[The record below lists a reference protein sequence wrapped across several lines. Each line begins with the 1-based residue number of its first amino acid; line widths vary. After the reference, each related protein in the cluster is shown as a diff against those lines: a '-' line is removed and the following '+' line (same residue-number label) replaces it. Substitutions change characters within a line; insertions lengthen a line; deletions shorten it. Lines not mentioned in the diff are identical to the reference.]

1 MDNSISSNNIAMK
14 KTGLIIMIILFGL
27 SGAFAQEAD
36 SLMNTL
42 DSGKSDMTMD
52 AAFKST
58 RVVLSHS
65 TETQKKHDLDLRI
78 RHHFGDIG
86 GRFGSAHTLYGLD
99 VASDLFIG
107 LDYGVTDDI
116 TLSVGRSKQD
126 ELYNIFGKYRLLKQ
140 KRSGEMP
147 LNLTLLAQMG
157 WIAREPF
164 SADEFSSYS
173 NRFSYFLQ
181 SIISRKLSSRL
192 SLEVMP
198 ALLLRKNTTEP
209 GDPEQLFSLGFA
221 GRVKLS
227 KRLSFVADYTM
238 VNGLSRPKDLSE
250 SFYNPLGLG
259 LEIETGG
266 HIFSLNFMNS
276 EYILENNFIPGTK
289 KSWEDGG
296 VRFGFTISRNFTL
309 FKSKNK
315 DPDKTSKIY

>member
-1 MDNSISSNNIAMK
+1 MK
-14 KTGLIIMIILFGL
+14 KISLFLILFL
-27 SGAFAQEAD
+27 FALTMAKAQKAD
-36 SLMNTL
+36 SLLNAL
-42 DSGKSDMTMD
+42 DSGSRGARVD
-52 AAFKST
+52 AVFKST

-86 GRFGSAHTLYGLD
+86 GKFGNAHTLYGLD

-107 LDYGVTDDI
+107 LDYGITDDF
-116 TLSVGRSKQD
+116 TVALGRSKQD
-126 ELYNIFGKYRLLKQ
+126 ELFNFSGKYKLLKQ
-140 KRSGEMP
+140 RSDNAMP
-147 LNLTLLAQMG
+147 VNLTLLAQMG

-164 SADEFSSYS
+164 SEAEFSSYA

-181 SIISRKLSSRL
+181 GIISRKISSRL
-192 SLEVMP
+192 SLQVMP
-198 ALLLRKNTTEP
+198 GLLMRKNVADSR
-209 GDPEQLFSLGFA
+209 DPENLFSLGFA
-221 GRVKLS
+221 GRMKLT
-227 KRLSFVADYTM
+227 KRLSFVADYTL
-238 VNGLSRPKDLSE
+238 VNGLSRPKDLTQAY
-250 SFYNPLGLG
+250 YNPLGVG

-276 EYILENNFIPGTK
+276 EYIVENNFIPGTK

>member
-1 MDNSISSNNIAMK
+1 MK
-14 KTGLIIMIILFGL
+14 KISLLAISVSFCFMSTY
-27 SGAFAQEAD
+27 AQKAD
-36 SLMNTL
+36 SLLNAL
-42 DSGKSDMTMD
+42 DSGVTDHKVD
-52 AAFKST
+52 AVFKST

-65 TETQKKHDLDLRI
+65 SETQKKHDLDMRI

-86 GRFGSAHTLYGLD
+86 GKFGSAHTLYGLD

-107 LDYGVTDDI
+107 FDYGITDDFTVGI
-116 TLSVGRSKQD
+116 GRSKQD
-126 ELYNIFGKYRLLKQ
+126 ELYNFSAKYKLLKQ
-140 KRSGEMP
+140 KNDGNMP
-147 LNLTLLAQMG
+147 VNLTMFAQLG

-164 SADEFSSYS
+164 SESEFTTYS

-181 SIISRKLSSRL
+181 PIISRKFSSRL

-198 ALLLRKNTTEP
+198 GLLMRKNTSESR
-209 GDPEQLFSLGFA
+209 DPENLFSLGFA
-221 GRVKLS
+221 GRMKLT
-227 KRLSFVADYTM
+227 KRLSFIADYTL
-238 VNGLSRPKDLSE
+238 VNGLSRPKDLAQAY
-250 SFYNPLGLG
+250 YNPFGVG

-276 EYILENNFIPGTK
+276 EYIVENNFIPGTK
-289 KSWEDGG
+289 KSWQDGG